1 MIGHALPVYR
11 GYVSQYGYGLGNV
24 LGGLVRSALP
34 MIGNIAKSAGA
45 KLLQTGLDA
54 AGEALIKRTHSKV
67 SKKRKTTQ
75 THKSNKKRKF
85 HHAKRSTSHS
95 KTVHKR
101 KTPPG
106 QSVSRAVKAKARK
119 PRDIFAK

>member
-11 GYVSQYGYGLGNV
+11 GYASQYGYGLGNV

-45 KLLQTGLDA
+45 KLLKTGLDA
-54 AGEALIKRTHSKV
+54 AGNALIKRTHSRV
-67 SKKRKTTQ
+67 SKKRKASQ
-75 THKSNKKRKF
+75 APKSNKKRKF
-85 HHAKRSTSHS
+85 HHAKRSTSHT
-95 KTVHKR
+95 KIVHKR

-106 QSVSRAVKAKARK
+106 QSVSRAVKAKAKK